1 MIFGIKTKKDKEI
14 ERLRECIYQVP
25 HITLQQGNVI
35 ELAARQTLEEG
46 MPVDYVKRKI
56 AQRFVDKAMEFVKY
70 DLVQEGRGGKAL
82 EGRIKIVTY
91 GTGSEDPKCQ

>member
-14 ERLRECIYQVP
+14 ERLRACIYQVP
-25 HITLQQGNVI
+25 RITLQQGNVI
-35 ELAARQTLEEG
+35 ELAARQILEEG
-46 MPVDYVKRKI
+46 MSVDYVKRKI
-56 AQRFVDKAMEFVKY
+56 AQSFADKAMEFVKY

-91 GTGSEDPKCQ
+91 GTGSEEPKCQ